1 MLYDNFSNNGLDG
14 ILCRQNMP
22 LGSYT
27 TYGLGGKVKRI
38 YFPKTEEEAAAVFK
52 YLNDGGEK
60 FFVLGNGSNVLA
72 ADGDIG
78 YTVICTK
85 YLSGIIEKDNSL
97 YCLSG
102 TTVKQLLDFC
112 VQKQIGGFEYL
123 AGIPATVGGLALMNG
138 GIPEKHIAED
148 IISVSIF
155 DGNFKDLPNEKCK
168 FGNKHSTM
176 CDINAIIVGVNL
188 SKNAVPREAVK
199 ENIKK
204 HLLKRRRQPAG
215 KSCGCVFKNPPNQSA
230 GKLIDEAGLKGCKI
244 GGAEVS
250 LKHANFIINRGGTA
264 ADVYRL
270 IKLVKRKV
278 FEFCG
283 VLLEEEVIYI
293 GEFNDFDS

>member
-14 ILCRQNMP
+14 ILCRQNLS

-204 HLLKRRRQPAG
+204 YLLKRRRQPAG

>member
-1 MLYDNFSNNGLDG
+1 MQLPQNIAYEENFSFAKH
-14 ILCRQNMP
+14 
-22 LGSYT
+22 T
-27 TYGLGGKVKRI
+27 TYGLGGNAKI
-38 YFPKTEEEAAAVFK
+38 AFFPKTINEATEIFDFVNTNYAK
-52 YLNDGGEK
+52 Y
-60 FFVLGNGSNVLA
+60 FILGNGSNVLA
-72 ADGDIG
+72 SDEDYDGAVIHTGFLSDISHEG
-78 YTVICTK
+78 TT
-85 YLSGIIEKDNSL
+85 LT
-97 YCLSG
+97 CLSG
-102 TTVKQLLDFC
+102 TSVKKLLDYC
-112 VQKQIGGFEYL
+112 ILNGLEGLEYL
-123 AGIPATVGGLALMNG
+123 AGIPASIGGLTLMNG
-138 GIPEKHIAED
+138 GINCTRIESNVTEVLIYDGKSHNLKLED
-148 IISVSIF
+148 
-155 DGNFKDLPNEKCK
+155 CK

-204 HLLKRRRQPAG
+204 YLLKRRRQPAG

>member
-1 MLYDNFSNNGLDG
+1 
-14 ILCRQNMP
+14 MP

-72 ADGDIG
+72 ADGDID

-112 VQKQIGGFEYL
+112 VQKEIGGFEYL

-138 GIPEKHIAED
+138 GIPEKHISED

-176 CDINAIIVGVNL
+176 RDINAIILGVYL

-199 ENIKK
+199 ENITKY
-204 HLLKRRRQPAG
+204 LLKRRNQPAG

-230 GKLIDEAGLKGCKI
+230 GRLIDKAGLKGSKI

-250 LKHANFIINRGGTA
+250 LKHANFIINRGGTS

-270 IKLVKRKV
+270 IQFVKRRV
-278 FEFCG
+278 FECCG
-283 VLLEEEVIYI
+283 ILLEEEVIYI

>member
-1 MLYDNFSNNGLDG
+1 MHYDNFRNNGLDG
-14 ILCRQNMP
+14 ILCKQNMP

-38 YFPKTEEEAAAVFK
+38 YFPKTEDEAAAVFK
-52 YLNDGGEK
+52 YLNGGGER

-72 ADGDIG
+72 ADGDIN
-78 YTVICTK
+78 YSVICTK
-85 YLSGIIEKDNSL
+85 YLSGIIESDESL

-112 VQKQIGGFEYL
+112 VQNEIGGFEYL

-138 GIPEKHIAED
+138 GIPEKHIAEN
-148 IISVSIF
+148 IISVRLF
-155 DGNFKDLPNEKCK
+155 DGNFKNLPNEKCK

-176 CDINAIIVGVNL
+176 RDINAIILGVYL

-199 ENIKK
+199 ENITKY
-204 HLLKRRRQPAG
+204 LLKRRNQPAG

-230 GKLIDEAGLKGCKI
+230 GRLIDKAGLKGSKI

-250 LKHANFIINRGGTA
+250 LKHANFIINRGGTS

-270 IKLVKRKV
+270 IQFVKRRV
-278 FEFCG
+278 FECCG
-283 VLLEEEVIYI
+283 ILLEEEVIYI